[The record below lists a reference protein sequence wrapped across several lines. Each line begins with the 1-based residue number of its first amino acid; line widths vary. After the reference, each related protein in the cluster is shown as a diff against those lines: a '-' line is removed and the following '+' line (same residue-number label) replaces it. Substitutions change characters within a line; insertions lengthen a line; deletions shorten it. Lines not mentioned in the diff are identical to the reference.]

1 LFPIGQDTRGG
12 EDEGNKSQEF
22 HELMGDEKINNQ
34 EGVKQSTICQ
44 DQGSTKP
51 KSKEGLGQVRHTSLK
66 LINSEY
72 FALRIMF

>member
-1 LFPIGQDTRGG
+1 MGSEN
-12 EDEGNKSQEF
+12 EDNENQEF

-34 EGVKQSTICQ
+34 EGIKQSTICQ
-44 DQGSTKP
+44 DQGPAKP

-72 FALRIMF
+72 FALRIIF